1 MLFMITSKHDYSTCQ
16 ANHPENHKHFS
27 DTLSNLGDHG
37 IKVHAMYSNRLQHTA
52 FIVCEA
58 DSMEQLDA
66 GFNPILDY
74 GNYEVRFNFSNF
86 LNCILYHK
94 CGFVRLSQ
102 KGFTRNTVF
111 NFIFWF
117 IFITNLFYY
126 FINFVL

>member
-37 IKVHAMYSNRLQHTA
+37 IKVHAMYSNRLEHTQ
-52 FIVCEA
+52 FVICEA

-74 GNYEVRFNFSNF
+74 GNFEVTPVM
-86 LNCILYHK
+86 
-94 CGFVRLSQ
+94 VR
-102 KGFTRNTVF
+102 K
-111 NFIFWF
+111 
-117 IFITNLFYY
+117 
-126 FINFVL
+126 